1 MRIIIGLCLVVAIW
15 SVSTDA
21 CARLYLT
28 RKADSLV
35 VAENPFEKSRRAQ
48 LELKALTKDIKPGS
62 GFRKKLEAAT
72 AKITESSNALSR
84 QAQAPRQLTEPSV
97 SENGQFLALAISS
110 MAGAKV
116 TGKYGVL
123 VDFTRGEMLSSNSGM
138 LYFEGNRLMKSDISD
153 PANPVQYWL
162 DRDTL
167 QIIERI
173 DLPAGEIYMGTER
186 GYLKTLSTP
195 TEKMPANRNISLYRF
210 RNGEYEKVG
219 SYPLINGTV
228 SADGSMISGTRL
240 NNKAAPTVAV
250 YDVESGSLVMNIA
263 VNGTFT
269 YIDSRSRLLISYM
282 DFDPANPGVNFNLRI
297 IDVRTGA
304 EIHDLPGQGGSFQ
317 VDDSGRRMMV
327 VQYSGVV
334 KFIDLTSYQVLGQ
347 DAAFYVKPGDITG
360 GTLIP
365 VKIGGGDFFVIGSD
379 SGISK
384 LISAKE
390 RRVIADI
397 YADENDWAV
406 VAVDGRVDGT
416 QGAFNKLQWREY
428 DVHGQVIGQASLDT
442 MFDNFFTPG
451 LLPTLMHGPV
461 GTESKIKMQIAST
474 PHVTLT
480 GPLEEI
486 NSAQATVSVV
496 ATAKGDPIKV
506 ILVYVNDKLVS
517 GDYRGLI
524 VSGKGSSFTVPL
536 VAGRNVIAAKAIT
549 QNNYESSLARL
560 EVFYDARA
568 SLGDMHIL
576 AVGLDQYKNTAYNL
590 NYATADARSFVEAV
604 RFAAS
609 DIFNRIRVHELY
621 DADATRETLI
631 ETLKVIAD
639 QSKPEDVF
647 VLFYAGHGVMS
658 DDKRY
663 YLALHN
669 VMQLYGRDDL
679 LSSEGLSADELKVL
693 TSDVSAQKQ
702 MIILDACQS
711 GAAVETFAVRGV
723 AEEKAIV
730 QLARSSGAVLLAS
743 TGTEQYASEFDA
755 LGHGVFTYALL
766 EALSGQ
772 ADGGQR
778 DNKITIKELEAYLN
792 DSIPV
797 LTDKYHGSPQYPRSL
812 SRGQDFPLV
821 MVK

>member
-1 MRIIIGLCLVVAIW
+1 MRIIIGLCLVVAVW

-28 RKADSLV
+28 RKVDSL
-35 VAENPFEKSRRAQ
+35 VAENPIEKSIRAQ
-48 LELKALTKDIKPGS
+48 RELNALTANIKPGKAFS
-62 GFRKKLEAAT
+62 KKLAAAT
-72 AKITESSNALSR
+72 AKVAKAANEIQALS
-84 QAQAPRQLTEPSV
+84 AIQLTLPSV
-97 SENGQFLALAISS
+97 SENGQFLALGISNQ
-110 MAGAKV
+110 AG
-116 TGKYGVL
+116 GKITSSYGVL
-123 VDFTRGEMLSSNSGM
+123 VDFTRGELLSSKSG
-138 LYFEGNRLMKSDISD
+138 LLAFEGNLLMKSDISD
-153 PANPVQYWL
+153 PANPAQYWL

-167 QIIERI
+167 QVKERI
-173 DLPAGEIYMGTER
+173 HLPAGEIYGGTER
-186 GYLKTLSTP
+186 GYLKTMPYVTV
-195 TEKMPANRNISLYRF
+195 PANRATSLYRF

-219 SYPLINGTV
+219 SYPLVNGTV
-228 SADGSMISGTRL
+228 SADGSMISGLRL
-240 NNKAAPTVAV
+240 NNRAGPTVAV
-250 YDVESGSLVMNIA
+250 YDIESEDLIKDIA
-263 VNGTFT
+263 VQGIQT
-269 YIDSRSRLLISYM
+269 YIDSRSRLFISYM
-282 DFDPANPGVNFNLRI
+282 DFDPMSFDPANPGVNFNLKI
-297 IDVRTGA
+297 IDLYTGA
-304 EIHDLPGQGGSFQ
+304 EIHDLPGQGGNFQ
-317 VDDSGRRMMV
+317 VDDSGRQMMV
-327 VQYSGVV
+327 AQRNGVV
-334 KFIDLTSYQVLGQ
+334 NFIDLTSYQVLGQ
-347 DAAFYVKPGDITG
+347 DAAFYVNPGDIAG
-360 GTLIP
+360 ATLIP
-365 VKIGGGDFFVIGSD
+365 VKIGEGDFFVIGSD

-384 LISAKE
+384 LVSAKE

-416 QGAFNKLQWREY
+416 QGAFKKLQWREY
-428 DVHGQVIGQASLDT
+428 DVHGQVIAQASLDT

-461 GTESKIKMQIAST
+461 GTESQIRAQIAGT
-474 PHVTLT
+474 PDVTLM

-486 NSAQATVSVV
+486 NSAQATISVV

-506 ILVYVNDKLVS
+506 IQVYVNDKLVS

-524 VSGKGSSFTVPL
+524 ISGKGSSFTVPL
-536 VAGRNVIAAKAIT
+536 VAGRNVISAKAVT
-549 QNNYESSLARL
+549 RNNYESSLARL
-560 EVFYDARA
+560 EVLYDAKA

-590 NYATADARSFVEAV
+590 NYATADARSIVEAV

-621 DADATRETLI
+621 DVDATREMLI

-669 VMQLYGRDDL
+669 VLQLYGRDDL

-693 TSDVSAQKQ
+693 TSDISAQKQ

-743 TGTEQYASEFDA
+743 TGTEQYASEFDD

-766 EALSGQ
+766 EGLSGQ

-797 LTDKYHGSPQYPRSL
+797 LTDKYHGSPQYPRSW

>member
-1 MRIIIGLCLVVAIW
+1 MRIIIGLCLVVAVW

-21 CARLYLT
+21 SARLYLT
-28 RKADSLV
+28 RKVDSLV
-35 VAENPFEKSRRAQ
+35 VENEPPWKKSARAQ
-48 LELKALTKDIKPGS
+48 RELNALTANIKPGKAFS
-62 GFRKKLEAAT
+62 KKLAAAT
-72 AKITESSNALSR
+72 AKVAEAANEIQALS
-84 QAQAPRQLTEPSV
+84 AIQLTFPSV
-97 SENGQFLALAISS
+97 SENGQFLALGISNQ
-110 MAGAKV
+110 AG
-116 TGKYGVL
+116 GKITSSYGVL
-123 VDFTRGEMLSSNSGM
+123 VDFTRGELLSTKSG
-138 LYFEGNRLMKSDISD
+138 LLAFEGNLLMKSDISD
-153 PANPVQYWL
+153 PANPALYWL

-167 QIIERI
+167 QVKERI
-173 DLPAGEIYMGTER
+173 HRLAGEVYTGTER
-186 GYLKTLSTP
+186 GYLKTM
-195 TEKMPANRNISLYRF
+195 MPFGTVPQATSLYRF

-219 SYPLINGTV
+219 SYPLVNGTV
-228 SADGSMISGTRL
+228 SADGSMISGMHL
-240 NNKAAPTVAV
+240 NNRAGPTVAV
-250 YDVESGSLVMNIA
+250 YDIESEDLIKDIA
-263 VNGTFT
+263 VIGIQT
-269 YIDSRSRLLISYM
+269 YIDSRSRIFISYIGN
-282 DFDPANPGVNFNLRI
+282 FDPANPGVNSNLRI
-297 IDVRTGA
+297 IDLYTGA
-304 EIHDLPGQGGSFQ
+304 EIRDLPGQGGNFQ
-317 VDDSGRRMMV
+317 VDDSGRQMMV
-327 VQYSGVV
+327 AQRNGVV
-334 KFIDLTSYQVLGQ
+334 NFIDLTSYQVLGQ
-347 DAAFYVKPGDITG
+347 DAAFYVNPGDIAG
-360 GTLIP
+360 ATLMP
-365 VKIGGGDFFVIGSD
+365 VKIGEGDFFVIGSD

-384 LISAKE
+384 LVSAKE

-428 DVHGQVIGQASLDT
+428 DVHGQVIAQASLDT

-461 GTESKIKMQIAST
+461 GTESQIRAQIAGT
-474 PHVTLT
+474 PDVTLT

-486 NSAQATVSVV
+486 NSAQATISVV

-506 ILVYVNDKLVS
+506 IQVYVNDKQVS

-524 VSGKGSSFTVPL
+524 ISGKGSSFTVPL
-536 VAGRNVIAAKAIT
+536 VAGRNVISAKAVT
-549 QNNYESSLARL
+549 RNNYESTLARL
-560 EVFYDARA
+560 EVFYDAKA

-590 NYATADARSFVEAV
+590 NYATADARSIVEAV

-621 DADATRETLI
+621 DVDATREMLI

-669 VMQLYGRDDL
+669 VLQLYGRDDL

-693 TSDVSAQKQ
+693 TSDISAQKQ

-743 TGTEQYASEFDA
+743 TGTEQYASEFDD

-766 EALSGQ
+766 EGLSGQ

-797 LTDKYHGSPQYPRSL
+797 LTDKYHGSPQYPRSW